1 MNKSLEKAENI
12 LLSKPK
18 NFVALAAA
26 LSQCKDGYKVEVVR
40 TPRSFSKL
48 TTLSSLKEPGEEEIS
63 IL

>member
-1 MNKSLEKAENI
+1 MNKSLEKTENV

-26 LSQCKDGYKVEVVR
+26 FSQCKDDFKVEVVC

-48 TTLSSLKEPGEEEIS
+48 TTLNSPKEPGEEEIS